1 MPETQSYQTHRRW
14 HAPFHFVAFPLAAL
28 NLIWWIWSLVKAPGA
43 PAVMGLM
50 SAVALLLGVFL
61 ARSYSL
67 RVQDR
72 LIRLEET
79 LRMQALLPA
88 ALQSRLHELR
98 PSQFVGL
105 RFASD
110 AELLPLVERVLMQKE
125 SLDGEAIKKSIKT
138 WRPDT
143 LRV

>member
-1 MPETQSYQTHRRW
+1 MSDPQSYPTHRRF

-61 ARSYSL
+61 ARFYSL

-88 ALQSRLHELR
+88 ELQSRIHELH

-110 AELLPLVERVLMQKE
+110 AELQPLVERVLMQKE
-125 SLDGEAIKKSIKT
+125 DLNSEAIKKSIKT